1 MKIVA
6 LKYGILDNPTERKL
20 HKQPVPYLVGLSIA
34 LALGII
40 TIAQNRVW
48 NFEGLHLD
56 AKYRMPIAVCI
67 FVLLIGLIDDVWPMH
82 YRIKFSLQIL
92 AVAVTSVSISL
103 SEFRFLRA
111 DSYLTNIAVTMFWLV
126 FVMNACNFFDNMD
139 GLLSGTTVIVCLTYT
154 FQALEFD
161 QKVVASI
168 SCTLAFA
175 IVGFIPFNFPRAK
188 IYLGDAGSLLIGY
201 LVGLI
206 VVQLD
211 YVEVSFNTSMVIGVL
226 PLFVPLMDS
235 LLVVIFRLARRVH
248 PASPG
253 KDHFSHRLLQLGAS
267 KKKATLECWALTL
280 TCCVGALF
288 SNQIPLVPFVCG
300 VIVFSRML
308 FVYLKTSIKRDKQSL
323 VS

>member
-20 HKQPVPYLVGLSIA
+20 HKQPVPYLGGLSIA

-111 DSYLTNIAVTMFWLV
+111 DSYLTNIAVTMFW
-126 FVMNACNFFDNMD
+126 
-139 GLLSGTTVIVCLTYT
+139 LLSGTTVIVCLTYT